1 MHLPEHKFIAQ
12 FDLDANAIA
21 MILRSLETTIED
33 WSQGGNSE
41 DLELMS
47 QLRLTFFAALP
58 DCQYKSQG

>member
-1 MHLPEHKFIAQ
+1 VHLPEHKFIAQ
-12 FDLDANAIA
+12 FDLDASAIA

-41 DLELMS
+41 DLELLS
-47 QLRLTFFAALP
+47 QLRLAFFAALL